1 MTEDSQSVGARL
13 SAIVLALL
21 TIAAITFG
29 VINFQQR
36 LSFNVPDDG
45 VSWVDGEQG
54 VEAIF
59 VAPNS
64 PAERAGIRSGDVLI
78 SINGQAIGRAVEVT
92 KRLWT
97 LGIWSQAH
105 YQVSRQ
111 DGRFET
117 SLVTAPGPKPLS
129 IENYLRV
136 VGALYLLI
144 GLYIFIRR
152 WNAARAVHFYMFC
165 LASFVL
171 CSFHYTGKLNPFDWE
186 VYWAKLAALLA
197 APALL
202 VHFALVFPE
211 RSIARRITHRILL
224 LTCYLPAIA
233 LLVVHIYVAIGAAGF
248 ASSLPA
254 RIALD
259 QLELGYLGAYF
270 LLAAGLFLR
279 SYWRAPNGVL
289 RQQLKWVTGGTLAG
303 ILPFAAL

>member
-13 SAIVLALL
+13 SAIVLGLL
-21 TIAAITFG
+21 AIAAITFFI
-29 VINFQQR
+29 INFQQR
-36 LSFNVPDDG
+36 LSFDVPDDG
-45 VSWVDGEQG
+45 VTWLYSEQS
-54 VEAIF
+54 VEPIV
-59 VAPNS
+59 VALNS

-78 SINGQAIGRAVEVT
+78 SIDGQAVGRAVDVT
-92 KRLWT
+92 KRLWA

-136 VGALYLLI
+136 VGLLYLFI
-144 GLYIFIRR
+144 GLFIFVRR

-211 RSIARRITHRILL
+211 RSITRHFLQRILAWI
-224 LTCYLPAIA
+224 CYLPAIA
-233 LLVVHIYVAIGAAGF
+233 LLFLNVYVA
-248 ASSLPA
+248 
-254 RIALD
+254 
-259 QLELGYLGAYF
+259 LG
-270 LLAAGLFLR
+270 
-279 SYWRAPNGVL
+279 
-289 RQQLKWVTGGTLAG
+289 LAG
-303 ILPFAAL
+303 

>member
-117 SLVTAPGPKPLS
+117 
-129 IENYLRV
+129 
-136 VGALYLLI
+136 
-144 GLYIFIRR
+144 
-152 WNAARAVHFYMFC
+152 
-165 LASFVL
+165 FV
-171 CSFHYTGKLNPFDWE
+171 
-186 VYWAKLAALLA
+186 
-197 APALL
+197 
-202 VHFALVFPE
+202 
-211 RSIARRITHRILL
+211 R
-224 LTCYLPAIA
+224 
-233 LLVVHIYVAIGAAGF
+233 
-248 ASSLPA
+248 
-254 RIALD
+254 
-259 QLELGYLGAYF
+259 
-270 LLAAGLFLR
+270 
-279 SYWRAPNGVL
+279 
-289 RQQLKWVTGGTLAG
+289 
-303 ILPFAAL
+303 